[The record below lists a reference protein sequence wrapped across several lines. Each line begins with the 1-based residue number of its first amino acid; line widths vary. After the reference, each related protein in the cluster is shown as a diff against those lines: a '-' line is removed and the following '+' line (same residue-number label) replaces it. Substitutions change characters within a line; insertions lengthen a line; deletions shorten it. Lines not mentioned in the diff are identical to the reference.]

1 MLSYYSNITLSISII
16 YFFKVMDKL
25 FYFVQ
30 KIKSSLKFPTL
41 QLLYK
46 CSLQLSEE
54 ENFTSLSAECP
65 WKGSFMLCQDPDV
78 F

>member
-1 MLSYYSNITLSISII
+1 
-16 YFFKVMDKL
+16 MDKS
-25 FYFVQ
+25 FHFVQ

-41 QLLYK
+41 QLLCQ

>member
-1 MLSYYSNITLSISII
+1 
-16 YFFKVMDKL
+16 MDKL
-25 FYFVQ
+25 FHFVQ
-30 KIKSSLKFPTL
+30 KITSSLKFPTL
-41 QLLYK
+41 QLLYQ

>member
-1 MLSYYSNITLSISII
+1 
-16 YFFKVMDKL
+16 MDKL
-25 FYFVQ
+25 FHFVL
-30 KIKSSLKFPTL
+30 KIKSSLKFPIL
-41 QLLYK
+41 QLLYQ

>member
-1 MLSYYSNITLSISII
+1 
-16 YFFKVMDKL
+16 MDKL
-25 FYFVQ
+25 FHFAK

-41 QLLYK
+41 QLLYQ

>member
-1 MLSYYSNITLSISII
+1 
-16 YFFKVMDKL
+16 MDKL
-25 FYFVQ
+25 FHFVQ

-41 QLLYK
+41 QLLDQ

>member
-1 MLSYYSNITLSISII
+1 
-16 YFFKVMDKL
+16 MDKL
-25 FYFVQ
+25 FHFVQ
-30 KIKSSLKFPTL
+30 NIKSSLKFPTL
-41 QLLYK
+41 QLVYQ